1 MRLLLIG
8 GTGFIGPHVADSL
21 EHLGHEV
28 VTFHRGTSASPS
40 RREILGDR
48 RRLGE
53 YRAVLQSLR
62 PDVVIDLILSSG
74 SQARELIEVFRGAT
88 SRLVALSSCDVYR
101 ACGVYHGSEPLPLEP
116 LPLTESS
123 ALRSNLHIYS
133 LEQVRALQR
142 TFGWLDDEYE
152 KIAVERELMNDRT
165 VPATILRLP
174 MVYGPRDPL
183 HRIARV
189 LGRMDDRRPAI
200 LFEERYAAWRS
211 PRGFVRNVAAAIALA
226 ATDARA
232 TDRIYNVGDI
242 ECQSELEWA
251 QLIADRAGWRGR
263 FVCLPRARTP
273 AHLRAAGNID
283 QHWVTDTTRIRE
295 ELGYREVITTDE
307 ALDSTIA
314 WERENRRGG
323 QGPDLNYALEDQAL
337 DSENRE

>member
-1 MRLLLIG
+1 MRILLIG

-28 VTFHRGTSASPS
+28 VTFHRGASASPS

-74 SQARELIEVFRGAT
+74 SQARELIEIFRGAT
-88 SRLVALSSCDVYR
+88 SRLIALSSCDVYR
-101 ACGVYHGSEPLPLEP
+101 ACGVFHGSEPLPLEP
-116 LPLTESS
+116 LPLSESS
-123 ALRSNLHIYS
+123 ALRSHLHIYS
-133 LEQVRALQR
+133 DQLRALQPI
-142 TFGWLDDEYE
+142 FGWLDDEYE
-152 KIAVERELMNDRT
+152 KIAVERELRSDRT

-174 MVYGPRDPL
+174 MVYGPGDPL

-200 LFEERYAAWRS
+200 VFEEGYAAWRS
-211 PRGFVRNVAAAIALA
+211 PRGFVENVAAAIALA
-226 ATDARA
+226 ATNAQA
-232 TDRIYNVGDI
+232 TDRTYNVGDI
-242 ECQSELEWA
+242 ECRSELEWA

-263 FVCLPRARTP
+263 FICLPRARTP
-273 AHLRAAGNID
+273 PHLRVAGNVD
-283 QHWVTDTTRIRE
+283 QHWVTDTTRIRA

-307 ALDSTIA
+307 ALDRTIA
-314 WERENRRGG
+314 WERENRPAG
-323 QGPDLNYALEDQAL
+323 QGPDLDYASEDQAL
-337 DSENRE
+337 DSEDRE